1 MKIDLYHL
9 YRGIHFSKLA
19 YPIVLDVLKV
29 WAESNGWEA
38 RVSICPES
46 KVDLE
51 TDAEVVGISV
61 YSQTAPAAYRVAD
74 RLRARGKVVL
84 LGGPHFRGTS
94 TLKEASPHCDVIA
107 TSLCDTQ
114 MRDLL
119 DSVADGRLA
128 ANRPQ
133 PLYVVDR
140 ANQFRYPDNFYQA
153 LQSRRWYQI
162 PTIPTSVGCPYDCS
176 FCAAYM
182 QGKYLLRD
190 IDSIY
195 NEMVHSP
202 GPIAL
207 ICDATFGLKKQ
218 FTLDLM
224 RRLAPLRK
232 KIGVETT
239 LARLQDT
246 QVLEAMAAGGVTWLV
261 VGIETVAAKLRKHGT
276 SDLEASLHEML
287 ARAHDLGMMVQGN
300 FICGLDEDGPESFD
314 QIYEFYDRSGLDGIM
329 MGILTP
335 YPNTPLYDQLDRE
348 GRIFDTNW
356 ENYDCHH
363 VVYRPRNMSI
373 DQLIEGYIDL
383 YRNVR
388 ARESVLRTFFSGF
401 AKYGVSAEFG
411 ALVGNNLYQKFDS
424 IKKARRLREN
434 QRAIAARDLPP
445 WLAQGSPTIGIEPG
459 GHPAR
464 PNVAALHLA

>member
-9 YRGIHFSKLA
+9 YRGLHFSKLA

-29 WAESNGWEA
+29 WAESSGWEA
-38 RVSICPES
+38 RVSICPEA
-46 KVDLE
+46 KVDLD
-51 TDAEVVGISV
+51 TDADVVGISV

-74 RLRARGKVVL
+74 RLRERGKVVL

-94 TLKEASPHCDVIA
+94 TLAEASPHCDVVA
-107 TSLCDTQ
+107 TSLCEAQ

-119 DSVADGRLA
+119 ASIADGRLA
-128 ANRPQ
+128 PNRAE
-133 PLYVVDR
+133 PLHVVDR
-140 ANQFRYPDNFYQA
+140 GNHFRYPDNFYQA

-182 QGKYLLRD
+182 QGRYLLRD
-190 IDSIY
+190 IDTIY
-195 NEMVHSP
+195 AEMAHSP

-224 RRLAPLRK
+224 KRLAPLRK

-239 LARLQDT
+239 LARLQDVE
-246 QVLEAMAAGGVTWLV
+246 VLEAMAAGGVTWLV

-276 SDLEASLHEML
+276 SDLEASLRDML

-300 FICGLDEDGPESFD
+300 FICGLDEDGPESFE

-335 YPNTPLYDQLDRE
+335 YPNTPLHDQLARE
-348 GRIFDTNW
+348 RRIFDTDW
-356 ENYDCHH
+356 AHYDCHH
-363 VVYRPRNMSI
+363 VVYRPRNMSV
-373 DQLIEGYIDL
+373 DQLIDGYIDL
-383 YRNVR
+383 YRKVR
-388 ARESVLRTFFSGF
+388 ARESVPRTIVSGL
-401 AKYGVSAEFG
+401 AKYGLSAEFG

-445 WLAQGSPTIGIEPG
+445 LEAASTPVAGIEP
-459 GHPAR
+459 AR
-464 PNVAALHLA
+464 ITAGRDAVELHLA

>member
-46 KVDLE
+46 RVDLD
-51 TDAEVVGISV
+51 TDADVVGISV

-84 LGGPHFRGTS
+84 FGGPHFRGTS
-94 TLKEASPHCDVIA
+94 TLEEAAPHCDVIA
-107 TSLCDTQ
+107 TSMCEAQ
-114 MRDLL
+114 MCDLL
-119 DSVADGRLA
+119 GWIADGRLTP
-128 ANRPQ
+128 NRAQ
-133 PLYVVDR
+133 PLYIVDR
-140 ANQFRYPDNFYQA
+140 ANHFRYPDNFYQA

-162 PTIPTSVGCPYDCS
+162 PTIPTSIGCPYDCS

-190 IDSIY
+190 IDTIY
-195 NEMVHSP
+195 NEMAHSP

-224 RRLAPLRK
+224 QRLAPLKK

-261 VGIETVAAKLRKHGT
+261 VGIETLAAKLRKHGT
-276 SDLEASLHEML
+276 SDLEASLHDML

-300 FICGLDEDGPESFD
+300 FICGLDEDGPESFE

-348 GRIFDTNW
+348 GRIFDTDW
-356 ENYDCHH
+356 ANYDCHH

-388 ARESVLRTFFSGF
+388 ARESVPRTIFSGL
-401 AKYGVSAEFG
+401 AKYGLSAECG

-434 QRAIAARDLPP
+434 QRAIAARKLPTV
-445 WLAQGSPTIGIEPG
+445 AAAESPLIGIEPG
-459 GHPAR
+459 RTAAHR
-464 PNVAALHLA
+464 ETIELHVA